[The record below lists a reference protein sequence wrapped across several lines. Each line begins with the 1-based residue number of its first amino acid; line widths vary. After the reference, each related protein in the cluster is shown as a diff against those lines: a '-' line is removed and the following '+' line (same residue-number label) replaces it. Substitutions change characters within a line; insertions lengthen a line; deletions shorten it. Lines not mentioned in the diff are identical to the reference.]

1 METIARMVVRDEG
14 DGTARLGL
22 TVLFKSQTFFKPGK
36 VYEFVE
42 ILGEILIK
50 EVGDSWIKRSVEGR
64 HVCWGNS
71 IDGILN
77 GAGNTIS
84 LTEEEY
90 LDHYRIKEKNNG

>member
-1 METIARMVVRDEG
+1 MKVIARMVVRDEE

-22 TVLFKSQTFFKPGK
+22 TILRKSQPFFKPGK

-50 EVGDSWIKRSVEGR
+50 EVGDSWIKSHVDVGR
-64 HVCWGNS
+64 PVCWGNS
-71 IDGILN
+71 IDGILR
-77 GAGNTIS
+77 GAGNMIS

-90 LDHYRIKEKNNG
+90 ISLRNENGKV